1 MKKRKIMDLAGSSPI
16 SKKVKE
22 LFIKD
27 YGFDKGKPDYFMITL
42 VTLVAISV
50 LLRAF
55 VIGAYVVPTSSM
67 EDTIHVSDCL
77 IGNRLAYI
85 GSSPKRGDII
95 TFTKDGSNLVKRV
108 IATEGE
114 TVSFA
119 NGDVY
124 IDGKK
129 LYEDYSTKNSYPLN
143 SDITYPYTLKPGEVW
158 VMGDNRTNSADSRA
172 FGPVRVEDIE
182 SKIFMK
188 YYPNVIFFG

>member
-1 MKKRKIMDLAGSSPI
+1 MALAGSPI

-50 LLRAF
+50 LLRVF

-77 IGNRLAYI
+77 IGNRLAYVN
-85 GSSPKRGDII
+85 SSPKRGDII